1 MLSMMSMGYY
11 VSSCPKWPEWPID
24 SFLYLNLSAV
34 FYFVDYTRFLGIL
47 GKVVNILSTF
57 AWNFNDIFVM
67 AVSVALAS
75 RFRLLNDYM
84 LREARMVSFKEL
96 SLGLMNY
103 FNNSFLAHNSQLL
116 DAVPRQLPESLQT
129 M

>member
-1 MLSMMSMGYY
+1 MLSMMSLDYY
-11 VSSCPKWPEWPID
+11 VSSCPKWPERPID

-34 FYFVDYTRFLGIL
+34 FYFVDYTRFLGII
-47 GKVVNILSTF
+47 GKVVNVLSTF

-84 LREARMVSFKEL
+84 LREAKMVSFREL
-96 SLGLMNY
+96 SL
-103 FNNSFLAHNSQLL
+103 S
-116 DAVPRQLPESLQT
+116 
-129 M
+129 